1 MAWSSATVVTGPV
14 AEPVTLDQAKEF
26 IAIDADEDGFD
37 AILTGLVASAREG
50 IETECSIR
58 MVEQSVRV
66 RCDAWGELA
75 HLPIGPV
82 TAVEHLKFEDSSGAI
97 QLVDAQTYELF
108 GEDLEKGIRPA
119 VGQQWPSGLRSVSG
133 AIELQLTVG
142 YESLPKRL
150 WTAVLQLVA
159 AMFEQREGDP
169 APAMPHLINYRVYS

>member
-1 MAWSSATVVTGPV
+1 MIWSSPALVTGPEL
-14 AEPVTLDQAKEF
+14 EPVTLDQAKEF
-26 IAIDADEDGFD
+26 LAIDADEESFD
-37 AILTGLVASAREG
+37 AMLTGFIAAAREG

-66 RCDAWGELA
+66 RCNTWSDLV

-82 TAVEHLKFEDSSGAI
+82 TAVEHLKFEDSSGVI

-119 VGQQWPSGLRSVSG
+119 VGQQWPSGLRAVTG
-133 AIELQLTVG
+133 AIELQLSVG

-159 AMFEQREGDP
+159 AMFEHREGDP

>member
-1 MAWSSATVVTGPV
+1 MAWSSPALITGPE
-14 AEPVTLDQAKEF
+14 AEPVTLEEAKEF
-26 IAIDADEDGFD
+26 LAIDAGEDGFD
-37 AILTGLVASAREG
+37 AMLTGLIPSAREG

-66 RCDAWGELA
+66 RCGEWSDLG

-82 TAVEHLKFEDSSGAI
+82 TAVEHLRFEDSSGAS

-108 GEDLEKGIRPA
+108 GEDLDKGIRPA
-119 VGQQWPSGLRSVSG
+119 AGQQWPSGLRAASG
-133 AIELQLTVG
+133 SIEVQLTVG
-142 YESLPKRL
+142 YETLPMRL

>member
-1 MAWSSATVVTGPV
+1 MPWSSPAPVTGPEG
-14 AEPVTLDQAKEF
+14 EPVTLDQAKEF
-26 IAIDADEDGFD
+26 LAIDASEDGFD
-37 AILTGLVASAREG
+37 VLITGLIASAREG

-66 RCDAWGELA
+66 RCDAWSDLF

-82 TAVEHLKFEDSSGAI
+82 TAVEYLKFEDLSGVT
-97 QLVDAQTYELF
+97 QLVDTQTYELF

-119 VGQQWPSGLRSVSG
+119 VRQQWPSGLRAVSG

-142 YESLPKRL
+142 YEVLPKRL

-169 APAMPHLINYRVYS
+169 APPMPHLINYRVYS